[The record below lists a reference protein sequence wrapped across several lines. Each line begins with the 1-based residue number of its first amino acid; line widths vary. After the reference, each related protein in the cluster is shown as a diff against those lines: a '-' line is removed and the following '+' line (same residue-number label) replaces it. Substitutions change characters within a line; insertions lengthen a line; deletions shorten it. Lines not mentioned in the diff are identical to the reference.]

1 MEKKEIV
8 LEVCCGSYED
18 AKEAECAGADR
29 IELNS
34 ALYLG
39 GLTPSMGSV
48 YRVKENLN
56 IPVVAMVRPRGGGF
70 FYSKE
75 EYETM
80 LRDARLMLEQ
90 GVDGIAFGFLLANHM
105 IDVERTKNFIE
116 LIHFYHAEAVFH
128 RAIDCTP
135 DIMEAAETL
144 ISLGVDRILTS
155 GGRKTAIDGQETIT
169 RLQKEYGGKVEILPG
184 SGLRALNAAE
194 FIRATQ
200 VIQLH
205 SSCRG
210 WNTDVTGVAGDVSF
224 GYESDGH
231 ETDYEAVHAKT
242 VKELKD
248 TLKKELA

>member
-1 MEKKEIV
+1 MDKKDII

-18 AKEAECAGADR
+18 AKEAAAGGADR

-48 YRVKENLN
+48 YRVKETLK

-70 FYSKE
+70 CYSKE

-90 GVDGIAFGFLLANHM
+90 GVDGIAFGFLLE
-105 IDVERTKNFIE
+105 DRKVDEERTKNLIE

-135 DIMEAAETL
+135 DIMAAAGTL
-144 ISLGVDRILTS
+144 ISLGTDRILTS
-155 GGRKTAIDGQETIT
+155 GGRKSAIDGQETIAC
-169 RLQKEYGGKVEILPG
+169 LQSEYGGQLEILPEADSEHPMPLNS
-184 SGLRALNAAE
+184 SGRHRLYRCTAPAAAG
-194 FIRATQ
+194 IRM
-200 VIQLH
+200 
-205 SSCRG
+205 
-210 WNTDVTGVAGDVSF
+210 
-224 GYESDGH
+224 
-231 ETDYEAVHAKT
+231 
-242 VKELKD
+242 
-248 TLKKELA
+248 